1 VQVASGVSFFSNLP
15 VALIERLCYYIPMG
29 KTFLLPLLALALSFL
44 TRVSLTLLIGIL
56 CSLVIILLTFG
67 AFLLLLAPFT

>member
-1 VQVASGVSFFSNLP
+1 
-15 VALIERLCYYIPMG
+15 MG
-29 KTFLLPLLALALSFL
+29 KTFFLPLLALALSFL

-67 AFLLLLAPFT
+67 AFLLLLTPLP